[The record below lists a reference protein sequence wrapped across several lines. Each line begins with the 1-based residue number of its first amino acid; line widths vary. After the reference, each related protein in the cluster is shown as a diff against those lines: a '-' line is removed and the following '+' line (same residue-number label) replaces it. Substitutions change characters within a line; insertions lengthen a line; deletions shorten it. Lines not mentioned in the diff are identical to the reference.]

1 MSLVGKI
8 SSHIRNGTLLSRIRA
23 KVIGKKAETAAAPVG
38 DVYYGE
44 CADQYLDKRLAQDYW
59 HLEQDVVEKLLTEFA
74 EGTTVLDVPF
84 GTGRFVPFYT
94 NQKMKIFGLDASE
107 DMIKVAER
115 ELGEG
120 FAACDVRVG
129 DAMAL
134 PYGDSEFDL
143 GVCFRFLSHIVSYE
157 QACKVLV
164 ELRRV
169 CAKHLIVQLR
179 VRRED
184 APEIDRLDPT
194 ASMDDNVDLAGV
206 TQMLTQ
212 AGFRI
217 VKQVPLEER
226 EVYSRTVFLCESV

>member
-1 MSLVGKI
+1 MSLVRKI
-8 SSHIRNGTLLSRIRA
+8 TSHIRSGTLLSRLKSKVVGTRA
-23 KVIGKKAETAAAPVG
+23 DKTAEPVG
-38 DVYYGE
+38 DVFYGD

-59 HLEQDVVEKLLTEFA
+59 HLEQDVVEELLKDFP

-84 GTGRFVPFYT
+84 GTGRFVPFYA
-94 NQKMKIFGLDASE
+94 NQKMQIFGLDASE

-115 ELGEG
+115 ELGSG
-120 FAACDVRVG
+120 FAACDVKVG

-134 PYGDSEFDL
+134 PYDDNQFDL

-157 QACKVLV
+157 QACKVLA

-169 CAKHLIVQLR
+169 CGKHLIVQLR
-179 VRRED
+179 VRRDD
-184 APEIDRLDPT
+184 APAVDRIDPNK
-194 ASMDDNVDLAGV
+194 SMDDNLDLAGV

-217 VKQVPLEER
+217 TKKVPLEER
-226 EVYSRTVFLCESV
+226 EFYARTVFLCESV